1 MDTEDIDPVLWAQ
14 AVQLAAG
21 LLAGLDLPRG
31 SNHVAYMREAV
42 LEAYEALQAAQDK
55 LTLQLAGGET
65 QSKG

>member
-1 MDTEDIDPVLWAQ
+1 MEQERIDPVLWAQ

-21 LLAGLDLPRG
+21 LLAGLDLPRSDTHIG
-31 SNHVAYMREAV
+31 YMREAV

-55 LTLQLAGGET
+55 LALQLAGGQP